1 VNGISLQQMTLFTS
15 ANIGIHIHVETPPG
29 RREGGLQYPSLP
41 ANHKI
46 SARQ

>member
-1 VNGISLQQMTLFTS
+1 MHVNIEVC
-15 ANIGIHIHVETPPG
+15 IHVETLG
-29 RREGGLQYPSLP
+29 RRCEKVNSCGIPSLP